1 VSLSDDLLADSERLG
16 QLRERLEAL
25 VQKHSARGA
34 FLVDEEGMPFA
45 AVGNL
50 EFRLPHPM
58 AGFLDEGNADAIL
71 AALVGESAAAE
82 PASVLVVERL
92 SERALLVLVLVAPP
106 SPRERA
112 SIRAAAGKLRDLV

>member
-92 SERALLVLVLVAPP
+92 SERALLVLVLVSPP

>member
-25 VQKHSARGA
+25 VQKHSARGG
-34 FLVDEEGMPFA
+34 FLVDEEGTPFA
-45 AVGNL
+45 AIGNV
-50 EFRLPHPM
+50 EFRLPYPL
-58 AGFLDEGNADAIL
+58 AGFLEEGNADAIL

-82 PASVLVVERL
+82 PASALVVERL

-112 SIRAAAGKLRDLV
+112 SIRAGAGKLRDLV